1 MKRPKLTRGA
11 MKIKPLKADVEKYLK
26 NHRLGK
32 KFEKARELF
41 ERDAKHPSLNVEVL
55 EPKHLKVY
63 SFRLDKKFRAIF
75 IVAGGEAEIIAVT
88 NHYK

>member
-1 MKRPKLTRGA
+1 
-11 MKIKPLKADVEKYLK
+11 MKIKPLKDDINKYLK
-26 NHRLGK
+26 NHQLDK
-32 KFEKARELF
+32 KFQKAQELF
-41 ERDAKHPSLNVEVL
+41 EQDIHHPSLNVEIL

-75 IVAGGEAEIIAVT
+75 VITAENEVEILTVT